1 MRNMGSPIRNRK
13 LTATQRLQI
22 VDRVREGYT
31 HAHLAKIY
39 GVSRPRIGQ
48 IANADEATVALWEK
62 SANLPPL
69 EDQTD
74 PDN

>member
-1 MRNMGSPIRNRK
+1 MGTPIRNRK
-13 LTATQRLQI
+13 LTAKQRLVI

-31 HAHLAKIY
+31 HSHLAKIY

-48 IANADEATVALWEK
+48 IANADEATIALWEK

-69 EDQTD
+69 EDQTN
-74 PDN
+74 PEE